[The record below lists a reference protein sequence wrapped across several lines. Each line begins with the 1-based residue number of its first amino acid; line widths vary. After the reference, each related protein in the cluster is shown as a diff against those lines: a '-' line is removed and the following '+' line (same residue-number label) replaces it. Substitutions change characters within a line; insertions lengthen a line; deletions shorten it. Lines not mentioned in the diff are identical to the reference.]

1 MEDFSQFRVNNLFLI
16 DQFCTSKDNK
26 ILWNLAECYSS
37 FSKQE
42 QTWMIVKRKQVLVD
56 NHINNEIKNDNNI
69 DIMIINVNIIA
80 DKDNEIDKT
89 MTATVK

>member
-1 MEDFSQFRVNNLFLI
+1 M
-16 DQFCTSKDNK
+16 
-26 ILWNLAECYSS
+26 IL
-37 FSKQE
+37 
-42 QTWMIVKRKQVLVD
+42 TRKQVLVD